1 MAKFLKNNLSIRS
14 YRSLLCAYTVFNT
27 FRLSLSL
34 FNLYLLVFSSSM
46 LSLVLFYLNCLPL
59 ISVLLIVN
67 LFVKKWAKPG
77 LFFFIF
83 LLPTHCKDKYSTNLT
98 VNDRSKDGVLGS
110 RTRGSRMEGADES
123 IEYDLIL
130 CQSSSFASST
140 GDQNC

>member
-59 ISVLLIVN
+59 ISVLIIVN
-67 LFVKKWAKPG
+67 LFVKKLSTIVNLFLRHLSENCRHFIYKKGRKFPDTVPLI
-77 LFFFIF
+77 LFFAPLVLVEK
-83 LLPTHCKDKYSTNLT
+83 LLGRVAGL
-98 VNDRSKDGVLGS
+98 
-110 RTRGSRMEGADES
+110 
-123 IEYDLIL
+123 
-130 CQSSSFASST
+130 
-140 GDQNC
+140 